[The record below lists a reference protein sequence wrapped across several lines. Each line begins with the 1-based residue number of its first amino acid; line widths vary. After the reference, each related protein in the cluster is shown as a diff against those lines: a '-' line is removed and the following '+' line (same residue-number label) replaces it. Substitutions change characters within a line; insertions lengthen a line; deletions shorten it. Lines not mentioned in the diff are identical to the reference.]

1 VRRRD
6 NIDRFTSAIAEFQDE
21 LQSAVVELDEHSD
34 DMRRSARRRLGD
46 LFNSAGYPASVR
58 DSFELSFDFPSVDP
72 PAYLRSL
79 NPELDQQECHRI
91 KQRFDE
97 AIRLTEA
104 SFTEVLAR
112 LVDHLAERLSGDD
125 DGKPKIFRDSTVKNL
140 SSFFDRFQSLSIHS
154 DEQLDELVERTRD
167 LMNGVDPT
175 GLRRNSSVRQHPL
188 ATPVMTMQ
196 FVIEPDGIVGCVY
209 RGMS

>member
-1 VRRRD
+1 
-6 NIDRFTSAIAEFQDE
+6 
-21 LQSAVVELDEHSD
+21 
-34 DMRRSARRRLGD
+34 MRRSARRRLGD

-175 GLRRNSSVRQHPL
+175 GLRRNSAVRQQITNGLVNVQASFDQLLVDRPRRNIL
-188 ATPVMTMQ
+188 WQP
-196 FVIEPDGIVGCVY
+196 
-209 RGMS
+209 R

>member
-1 VRRRD
+1 LRRRD
-6 NIDRFTSAIAEFQDE
+6 NIDRFTSAIAECPDE

-46 LFNSAGYPASVR
+46 QFNSADYPASMR
-58 DSFELSFDFPSVDP
+58 DSFELSFGFPSVAP
-72 PAYLRSL
+72 TAYLRSL

-104 SFTEVLAR
+104 WFTEELAT

-125 DGKPKIFRDSTVKNL
+125 DGKPKSFRDYTVKNM
-140 SSFFDRFQSLSIHS
+140 SSFFDRFQSLSMHS
-154 DEQLDELVERTRD
+154 DEQLDELVERIRD
-167 LMNGVDPT
+167 LMNVVDPT
-175 GLRRNSSVRQHPL
+175 GLRRNSAERQQITNGL
-188 ATPVMTMQ
+188 VT
-196 FVIEPDGIVGCVY
+196 DW
-209 RGMS
+209 